1 MPPKA
6 KISKEIIIEEAFQI
20 VREEGADRITAR
32 RISERLKCSTQPVL
46 YYFATVDEIRAA
58 TYQRAD
64 EYHTGYLMN
73 MDETCQDPMLGIG
86 MNYIRFAMEERN
98 LFQFLFHSN
107 EFSGAGLMDLFQAE
121 CLEPVLQ
128 MFQEEAEVSEE
139 DVKEIFMTLFIFVHG
154 YASLLANNEMDYDE
168 QLLEALLTKVY
179 VGAVYAAKE
188 TKDEEGI

>member
-6 KISKEIIIEEAFQI
+6 KISKEMIIEEAFQI

-46 YYFATVDEIRAA
+46 YHFATVDEIKEA
-58 TYQRAD
+58 TYRRAD
-64 EYHTGYLMN
+64 EYHTGYLMS
-73 MDETCQDPMLGIG
+73 MDESCQDPMLGIG

-107 EFSGAGLMDLFQAE
+107 EFSGVGLMDLTQIE
-121 CLEPVLQ
+121 DLEPVLQ
-128 MFQEEAEVSEE
+128 VFQDEAECSEE

-154 YASLLANNEMDYDE
+154 YASLLVNNEMDYDE

-179 VGAVYAAKE
+179 MGAVYAAKE
-188 TKDEEGI
+188 AKDEEGI